1 MNLDLESKKVRQLG
15 KNEQIPYD
23 LLLLADES
31 MEAINKY
38 IYDSDIYIL
47 EIENKILAVYV
58 LQLLKKDEIEIKNIA
73 VDKDYQGQGIGKF
86 LLRDATNKAKEQ
98 GFKTMLIGT
107 SNASFKQL
115 YIYQKSGFEIY
126 DIKENFFINN
136 YPKPIYE
143 NGLLLKHM
151 IMLRKTIA

>member
-23 LLLLADES
+23 LLLLADEA

-126 DIKENFFINN
+126 DIKENFYINN

>member
-126 DIKENFFINN
+126 DIKENFIINN

>member
-86 LLRDATNKAKEQ
+86 LLRDAANKAKEQ

-126 DIKENFFINN
+126 DIKENFIINN

>member
-38 IYDSDIYIL
+38 IHDSDIYIL

>member
-38 IYDSDIYIL
+38 IHDSDIYIL
-47 EIENKILAVYV
+47 EIENKILV
-58 LQLLKKDEIEIKNIA
+58 
-73 VDKDYQGQGIGKF
+73 
-86 LLRDATNKAKEQ
+86 LRDAANKAKEQ

-126 DIKENFFINN
+126 DIKENFIINN

>member
-1 MNLDLESKKVRQLG
+1 MNLDLENKKVRQLG

-126 DIKENFFINN
+126 DIKENFIINN

-151 IMLRKTIA
+151 IMLRKTIV